1 MMMTGLEVR
10 IWGTRGSLAA
20 PYTDRMRFG
29 GNTSCV
35 SVRWDKGLA
44 VFDCG
49 SGLRGL
55 AQELETLSVDSD
67 LASGSGNG
75 KTVGRTD
82 RELHLFLSHVHLD
95 HICALPF
102 FPLLFQQDWTIHL
115 YGSGTGGN
123 TFRETLGEVIQPPF
137 WPITL
142 DQVKASLIWH
152 DLSPDCTL
160 ELSGGVRIRTF
171 AANHE
176 AGTLLYRL
184 EQNGVSV
191 VYGLDHELTEETR
204 AAYYAFVKHTDLL
217 IFDGM
222 YTEEE
227 YQHCKGFGHSVWR
240 QGAELTAECGIGTLC
255 ISHHDWS
262 RTDEQLE
269 CMEQEAKKLQ
279 ERCVFARE
287 GMSWLLT
294 AEERNKNKSDDH

>member
-1 MMMTGLEVR
+1 MGLKVQ

-20 PYTDRMRFG
+20 PYADRMRFG

-35 SVRWDKGLA
+35 SVGWETGLA

-55 AQELETLSVDSD
+55 AQELLSS
-67 LASGSGNG
+67 SGRENTQRAGG
-75 KTVGRTD
+75 TAERGTAC

-102 FPLLFQQDWTIHL
+102 FPLLFQTDWTIHL
-115 YGSGTGGN
+115 YGCGAKGKS
-123 TFRETLGEVIQPPF
+123 FRETLHQVIQPPF

-142 DQVKASLIWH
+142 EQVGAGLIWH
-152 DLSPDCTL
+152 ELAADQAVTLPD
-160 ELSGGVRIRTF
+160 GVVVKTF

-184 EQNGVSV
+184 EQGRISV
-191 VYGLDHELTEETR
+191 VYGLDHELTAETK
-204 AAYYAFVKHTDLL
+204 AAYCEFVKNTDLL

-222 YTEEE
+222 YTEQE
-227 YQHCKGFGHSVWR
+227 YQHCKGFGHSVWLR
-240 QGAELTAECGIGTLC
+240 GVELADECGIGTLC
-255 ISHHDWS
+255 ISHHDWGRS
-262 RTDEQLE
+262 DEELE
-269 CMEQEAKKLQ
+269 QMEEQVKAMQ

-287 GMSWLLT
+287 GMSWHLGSQPVPLN
-294 AEERNKNKSDDH
+294 ENKSV

>member
-1 MMMTGLEVR
+1 MKAGLEVK
-10 IWGTRGSLAA
+10 IWGTRGSLSA
-20 PYTDRMRFG
+20 PYADRMEFG

-35 SVRWDKGLA
+35 SVGWEKGLA

-55 AQELETLSVDSD
+55 AQEILQGALDKNIALSTGNAAD
-67 LASGSGNG
+67 LKNAG
-75 KTVGRTD
+75 

-102 FPLLFQQDWTIHL
+102 FPLLFQKDWIIHL
-115 YGSGTGGN
+115 YGCGANGK
-123 TFRETLGEVIQPPF
+123 TFRETLKSVIRPPF

-142 DQVKASLIWH
+142 EQVSATLIWH
-152 DLSPDCTL
+152 ELAPDNCV
-160 ELSGGVRIRTF
+160 ELSDGVVVKTF
-171 AANHE
+171 SANHE

-184 EQNGVSV
+184 EQGECSV
-191 VYGLDHELTEETR
+191 VYGLDHELTKETR
-204 AAYYAFVKHTDLL
+204 TAYCDFVKNAKLL

-227 YQHCKGFGHSVWR
+227 YQHCKGFGHSIWQSGV
-240 QGAELTAECGIGTLC
+240 ELIEECKIGTLC
-255 ISHHDWS
+255 ISHHDWT

-269 CMEQEAKKLQ
+269 AMERMAKTIH

-287 GMSWLLT
+287 GMVWKL
-294 AEERNKNKSDDH
+294 